1 MVRDTDAFVGLG
13 NKLVAN
19 ADKAQA
25 NDLITKMNVASLSG
39 HHSIIWNKS
48 GISVGVINTLSEE
61 DISVS
66 KRPGGGYVI
75 DWQEALEMEE

>member
-25 NDLITKMNVASLSG
+25 NDLLTEMNVASLSG
-39 HHSIIWNKS
+39 RHSIIWDKS
-48 GISVGVINTLSEE
+48 GISVGVINTLSKE
-61 DISVS
+61 DISVIKS
-66 KRPGGGYVI
+66 SSGGYVI